1 MTISD
6 VHPLLRYKRPLI
18 LTRPGERLASATR
31 ASIEMGCDALWI
43 EGHGRVGK
51 TFGARQ
57 LVQTDPWRPFP
68 MYMTEFTYTKPTKPT
83 EGYFMT
89 SLLTQMGQNV
99 AASASSNMLLTR
111 VVRTLNEQRVK
122 RSADMI
128 GLVFNEANRFTSE
141 EYEHA
146 MSIGNEFEKTTRVFY
161 LFINQS
167 DAGRLGRGDT
177 DARPPRHIFGR
188 YFINSHHYTGLL
200 WDVPAA
206 DRPYQTMSD
215 VALAFLEYDKELTW
229 PEGSGTSFTQHCA
242 PKAWANGW
250 RLGSQIDLIRKI
262 MNEIR
267 AEAGLGPATTWP
279 MLTFEKFVYMVLVRI
294 AMEDENFVALTEAQ
308 VREVL
313 FRVGYLEIEPG
324 YEGMPA

>member
-1 MTISD
+1 MTTPE
-6 VHPLLRYKRPLI
+6 VHPLLRCKRPLI
-18 LTRPGERLASATR
+18 FTRPGERLAGATR
-31 ASIEMGCDALWI
+31 ATIEMGCDALWI
-43 EGHGRVGK
+43 EGNGRVGK
-51 TFGARQ
+51 TFGAQQ
-57 LVQTDPWRPFP
+57 LVQTDAWRPYP
-68 MYMTEFTYTKPTKPT
+68 MYMMAFTYTKPTKPT

-99 AASASSNMLLTR
+99 AASASSNMLMTR

-122 RSADMI
+122 RGADMI
-128 GLVFNEANRFTSE
+128 GLVLNEANRFTSE

-146 MSIGNEFEKTTRVFY
+146 MSIGNELEKTTRVFY
-161 LFINQS
+161 LFINQN

-200 WDVPAA
+200 WDVPAE
-206 DRPYQTMSD
+206 DRPHQTMSD

-229 PEGSGTSFTQHCA
+229 PEGSGISFTQHCA

-250 RLGSQIDLIRKI
+250 RLGSQIDMIRKV
-262 MNEIR
+262 MNEVR
-267 AEAGLGPATTWP
+267 AEAGLGAATTWP

-294 AMEDENFVALTEAQ
+294 AMEDEDFLALTEAQ
-308 VREVL
+308 VREAL

>member
-1 MTISD
+1 MTTSE

-18 LTRPGERLASATR
+18 FTRPGERLAGATR
-31 ASIEMGCDALWI
+31 ATIEMGCDALWI
-43 EGHGRVGK
+43 EGNGRVGK

-57 LVQTDPWRPFP
+57 LVQTDAWRPFP

-89 SLLTQMGQNV
+89 SLLTQMGQMV
-99 AASASSNMLLTR
+99 AASASSNVLLTR

-122 RSADMI
+122 RRADMI

-141 EYEHA
+141 EYEHV

-200 WDVPAA
+200 WDVPVA
-206 DRPYQTMSD
+206 DQPYQKMSD
-215 VALAFLEYDKELTW
+215 VALAFLEYDKELIW
-229 PEGSGTSFTQHCA
+229 PEGSGISFTQHYA

-250 RLGSQIDLIRKI
+250 RLGSQIDRIRKV
-262 MNEIR
+262 MDEVR
-267 AEAGLGPATTWP
+267 AEVGLPPAVTWP

-294 AMEDENFVALTEAQ
+294 AMEDEDFLELSEAQ

-324 YEGMPA
+324 YEGVQA